1 MTISSTVRIAGPYIG
16 NGTATVFSFAFKVF
30 TASNLQVVRVDT
42 STGLESPL
50 FLTTDYTVS
59 LNADQDSNPG
69 GSLTLLAVLA
79 TGFNMIIT
87 SDIANL
93 QPTDLTNQGGFY
105 PEVITD
111 ALDRATIQI
120 QQMADEL
127 TRSIK
132 IPVTDGLSL
141 DMELPTAAARA
152 NSFLAFDATGEPTVV
167 TAGSPGA
174 PTTMTRQQFSGTGS
188 QVAYTLASDP
198 GALGNSCEVFV
209 GGIYQQRDTYTI
221 AGTTLTFT
229 AAPVAGTDNIE
240 VVNFLTTAI
249 GTTDSSLVTFVPA
262 GTGATTRTAQAK
274 MRDVVSVKDFGAV
287 GDGVADDTAA
297 IQAAI
302 TATNPTSGGGV
313 YLPSG
318 TYKVTSTINVANQ
331 RVTICG
337 DGVSTN
343 ILFVPTSDDVCFNFD
358 AGSVLLVQCAMQDI
372 CFYSTDTTYAKTA
385 ILLVDIS
392 SCVFSNIQTK
402 SPHWHGGTGGSTFL
416 YIRGRDTT
424 TISNL
429 NVFADKPIRIG
440 TIPAPHTAAGI
451 GCDHF
456 NISNCYLGN
465 IVSAYPIVT
474 IDTGV
479 NVTNVTIDGYQAWVG
494 GTYGLYWDDTTAVQ
508 ASSSL
513 SISNVRWEQQSGTT
527 GWMVYINRT
536 QQLQQLRLANMYGGL
551 STNGIS
557 IQNCFDFT
565 IDQVFYVGTQ
575 TGLNIDST
583 CSRGVIEYVI
593 NNPSALFTNSGTS
606 IQGAIRRGSNTF
618 SFMPGNKPSGAVEQ
632 IWNPSK
638 TLGFSQTQP
647 KAIVLA
653 PSTIINFST
662 NAASG
667 ILLLHINGGASSVM
681 AVNGTANST
690 RLLVQSDVGW
700 FGIAAAAANIN
711 IYWDGG
717 TSMYKIQ
724 NNTLNTHTLY
734 VTMMGKSESV

>member
-1 MTISSTVRIAGPYIG
+1 MPNTKPTSE
-16 NGTATVFSFAFKVF
+16 
-30 TASNLQVVRVDT
+30 QVT
-42 STGLESPL
+42 
-50 FLTTDYTVS
+50 
-59 LNADQDSNPG
+59 
-69 GSLTLLAVLA
+69 
-79 TGFNMIIT
+79 
-87 SDIANL
+87 
-93 QPTDLTNQGGFY
+93 
-105 PEVITD
+105 
-111 ALDRATIQI
+111 
-120 QQMADEL
+120 
-127 TRSIK
+127 
-132 IPVTDGLSL
+132 
-141 DMELPTAAARA
+141 
-152 NSFLAFDATGEPTVV
+152 FLA
-167 TAGSPGA
+167 
-174 PTTMTRQQFSGTGS
+174 
-188 QVAYTLASDP
+188 
-198 GALGNSCEVFV
+198 
-209 GGIYQQRDTYTI
+209 
-221 AGTTLTFT
+221 
-229 AAPVAGTDNIE
+229 
-240 VVNFLTTAI
+240 
-249 GTTDSSLVTFVPA
+249 A
-262 GTGATTRTAQAK
+262 GTGAVQRTALTK
-274 MRDVVSVKDFGAV
+274 FRDTVSVKDFGAV

-302 TATNPTSGGGV
+302 TATNATTGGGV

-358 AGSVLLVQCAMQDI
+358 AGSVLLVQCAMQDM

-392 SCVFSNIQTK
+392 SCVFANIQTK

-527 GWMVYINRT
+527 GWMVYISRT

-551 STNGIS
+551 ATNGVS

-593 NNPSALFTNSGTS
+593 NDPSALFTNSGTS

-618 SFMPGNKPSGAVEQ
+618 SFMPGNKPTGAVEQ

-690 RLLVQSDVGW
+690 RMLVQSDAGW
-700 FGIAAAAANIN
+700 FGISAAAANIN

-724 NNTLNTHTLY
+724 NNTLNSHTLY
-734 VTMMGKSESV
+734 ITMMGKSESV